1 MVAYDFCEEMKLV
14 AEDARLSLS
23 SEIRK
28 VLVSEASFGEDHLAQ
43 AIAEAT
49 ADDNNSSKAPE

>member
-1 MVAYDFCEEMKLV
+1 MTSHDFCEEMKLV
-14 AEDARLSLS
+14 AEDASLSFS
-23 SEIRK
+23 SEIRR

-49 ADDNNSSKAPE
+49 AYDKNSNKITG